1 MIQQNRFLHEPS
13 NRSLVELTR
22 TRTPSALVLIAG
34 LADVNSVK
42 NKTEK
47 RPYRFWSRLFWNPA
61 TKFNPN
67 RNHPRVLNLSSKP
80 TLFWLCRHFYFLA
93 FPFCL
98 ISRYGMDKARKVFHL
113 MIKKGC
119 APDISSYNIMING
132 DREARRIEETM
143 ELFHE
148 IFQKGPIADTL
159 TYNTL
164 TQGMCQIGR
173 VSSARELLRKMLA
186 FGQVPNVVTC
196 LNLLNGLCKSD
207 KLKEAL
213 ELFRAMRNG
222 KLELNIVCYNI
233 LIGGLC
239 KSRHIEVGKELF
251 HKISVY
257 GLKPDVYT
265 YAIIIN
271 GFCKEGLPDEVY

>member
-1 MIQQNRFLHEPS
+1 
-13 NRSLVELTR
+13 
-22 TRTPSALVLIAG
+22 
-34 LADVNSVK
+34 
-42 NKTEK
+42 
-47 RPYRFWSRLFWNPA
+47 
-61 TKFNPN
+61 
-67 RNHPRVLNLSSKP
+67 
-80 TLFWLCRHFYFLA
+80 
-93 FPFCL
+93 
-98 ISRYGMDKARKVFHL
+98 

-213 ELFRAMRNG
+213 ELFRAMRNS

-271 GFCKEGLPDEVY
+271 GFCKEGLPDENCMSNWDDVNFIPWFSYCQLFPLIYCFLRSFLPLIIVSGYFLWFYTIVALQPQWEHCNALVLSWILNSVSQELSAGIVFASSTALV